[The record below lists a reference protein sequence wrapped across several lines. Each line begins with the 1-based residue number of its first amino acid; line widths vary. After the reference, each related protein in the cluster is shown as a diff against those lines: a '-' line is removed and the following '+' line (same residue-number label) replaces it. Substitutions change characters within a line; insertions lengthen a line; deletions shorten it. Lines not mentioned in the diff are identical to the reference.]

1 MQIGNKYSIHKMP
14 WPDYIDELTISDTQE
29 IPIQVNGKL
38 RTSLEIMI
46 GAEESVVLKKAK
58 ENEKI
63 ALYLENKEILKV
75 IYVQDKLLNI
85 VIK

>member
-1 MQIGNKYSIHKMP
+1 
-14 WPDYIDELTISDTQE
+14 
-29 IPIQVNGKL
+29 
-38 RTSLEIMI
+38 MI
-46 GAEESVVLKKAK
+46 GAEESFVLKKAK